1 MLKRNYNGIF
11 YIFPKNC
18 LNLDNETINYYLDYY
33 NNNVV
38 IHDSYARRLVDEVYQ
53 IVKSLRSIM
62 EPCDS
67 RKFLEQILKH
77 APQALFDQSFYRQQG
92 YETQLSVLPPN
103 VRPDNNSNY
112 TIIQIVAGVKEWR
125 KEERR
130 VVSVLHMV

>member
-1 MLKRNYNGIF
+1 
-11 YIFPKNC
+11 
-18 LNLDNETINYYLDYY
+18 
-33 NNNVV
+33 
-38 IHDSYARRLVDEVYQ
+38 
-53 IVKSLRSIM
+53 M